1 MATTT
6 TLEVF
11 GKKIFIAKSSNLLL
25 GKKWWMKTN
34 IHRGS
39 PNILV
44 SPLSGDERWHVL
56 KIAVKV
62 HYKRRNEFVDNPLNI
77 NTDIRYWSLVVK
89 MACCRFLCLH
99 FFMCDTMSANHIGM
113 QIKMWVQ
120 QLLSTGANLDMGVTS
135 DKPCSI
141 DKSKEWIFK
150 NSKKLSKING
160 ASCIVI
166 LFE

>member
-11 GKKIFIAKSSNLLL
+11 GKKFFIAKSSNLLL

-77 NTDIRYWSLVVK
+77 NTDIRY
-89 MACCRFLCLH
+89 
-99 FFMCDTMSANHIGM
+99 
-113 QIKMWVQ
+113 
-120 QLLSTGANLDMGVTS
+120 
-135 DKPCSI
+135 
-141 DKSKEWIFK
+141 
-150 NSKKLSKING
+150 
-160 ASCIVI
+160 
-166 LFE
+166 